1 MDKDL
6 RKLVFIFVILNLSL
20 ILFAVVYTV
29 AVKSLEGTENE
40 IKCVVQQTLHIYC
53 PGCGGSRSLRALL
66 SFDFLKSFTLYPPIL
81 ISAVAVLDYDVRLLV
96 ALLKKKASL
105 ISSYK
110 FKIFLI
116 IPISIILTFLVR
128 NLLLLGFG
136 IDTVGDIIK

>member
-6 RKLVFIFVILNLSL
+6 KKLLLILIILNLSL
-20 ILFAVVYTV
+20 ILFAVFYTL

-40 IKCVVQQTLHIYC
+40 ISCIVQKTLSIYC

-66 SFDFLKSFTLYPPIL
+66 SFDFVKSFVLYPPIL
-81 ISAVAVLDYDVRLLV
+81 ISAVAVLDYDVRLFV
-96 ALLKKKASL
+96 AIIKKKASL
-105 ISSYK
+105 LTSYK

-116 IPISIILTFLVR
+116 IPISIILTFLIR

-136 IDTVGDIIK
+136 IDTVGDLIK